1 MLAYH
6 ERESATEG
14 LHLDEAIERREV
26 LPAPPE
32 RVWEALTEAGELSE
46 WFGAEVSGELRA
58 MGRITFRWGDGR
70 ERPAVIEEL
79 ERPRRLAF
87 RWLPF
92 ERHRDGET
100 RVVGTG
106 RVEISVEEVHEG
118 SRITVA
124 ERGPIGA
131 RLGR

>member
-1 MLAYH
+1 
-6 ERESATEG
+6 
-14 LHLDEAIERREV
+14 LDQAIERQEV
-26 LPAPPE
+26 MPASPD
-32 RVWEALTEAGELSE
+32 RVWEALTEAGELSA

-58 MGRITFRWGDGR
+58 MGRITFRWEDGR

-79 ERPRRLAF
+79 VRPRRLTF

-92 ERHRDGET
+92 ERHPDGET

-106 RVEISVEEVHEG
+106 RVEISVEEVPEG

-124 ERGPIGA
+124 EQGPNGA
-131 RLGR
+131 AAGR

>member
-1 MLAYH
+1 
-6 ERESATEG
+6 
-14 LHLDEAIERREV
+14 LDDAIERQEV
-26 LPAPPE
+26 LPVPPD
-32 RVWEALTEAGELSE
+32 RVWEALTVAGELSA

-58 MGRITFRWGDGR
+58 MGRITFRWEDGR

-79 ERPRRLAF
+79 EPPRRLAF

-92 ERHRDGET
+92 ERRSGGET

-106 RVEISVEEVHEG
+106 RVEISVEEVPGG

-131 RLGR
+131 GLGR

>member
-1 MLAYH
+1 
-6 ERESATEG
+6 
-14 LHLDEAIERREV
+14 
-26 LPAPPE
+26 
-32 RVWEALTEAGELSE
+32 VWEALTKAGELSA
-46 WFGAEVSGELRA
+46 WFGAAVSGEVRKT
-58 MGRITFRWGDGR
+58 GRITFRWEDGR

-106 RVEISVEEVHEG
+106 RVEISVEEVPEG

>member
-1 MLAYH
+1 L
-6 ERESATEG
+6 EDT
-14 LHLDEAIERREV
+14 IERQEV
-26 LPAPPE
+26 LPALPD
-32 RVWEALTEAGELSE
+32 RVWAALTEAGELSA
-46 WFGAEVSGELRA
+46 WFGAEVTGEIRE
-58 MGRITFRWGDGR
+58 MGRVTFRWVDGR

-92 ERHRDGET
+92 ERHADGET
-100 RVVGTG
+100 WVVGAG
-106 RVEISVEEVHEG
+106 RVEISVEEVPEG

-131 RLGR
+131 GLR